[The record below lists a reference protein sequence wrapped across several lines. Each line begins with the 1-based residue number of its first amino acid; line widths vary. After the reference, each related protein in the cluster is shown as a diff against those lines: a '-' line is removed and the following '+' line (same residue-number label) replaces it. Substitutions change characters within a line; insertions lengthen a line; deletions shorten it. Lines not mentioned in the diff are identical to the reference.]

1 MSSIIEGD
9 GSWQVALDAGR
20 CPKCGSSTET
30 QLAPSFK
37 KTCTSCKLTIIDST
51 PVSDAI
57 VDDTMPSEWESGMYE
72 TRLMPTEEQI
82 FSDVNTKP
90 MIEWSEAVS
99 AIDAL
104 VREKLDY
111 MDDYPDDYSDKDK
124 KYLEVVWNRILRG

>member
-1 MSSIIEGD
+1 LSSIIEGD